1 MTNRVL
7 SIILVVTMTAGMLA
21 ACRNNNENVVGAD
34 LMQNGDNI
42 VIVDIPLTEEA
53 YGIGVDKDNP
63 ELLEAINGFIERS
76 MKDGTFDTITSH
88 YFEADQEPVAIQSGK
103 LDYNKDQFIVAT
115 TGDFE
120 PFDYDEGEDHYG
132 IDKEFIQAIAD
143 YLGKELV
150 LVNVN
155 FDIIFM
161 TVFQKK
167 CDACIAGITIK
178 PEREQYV
185 TFTEPYYHA
194 AQSIAVRTDNNEF
207 ADAKTKEDVEKILL
221 NIDAAKTIAVEGGT
235 SGEDYLRGR
244 DSGGFPGVNCNVNSV
259 VTLSEALV
267 ELSNGEVDYVIGD
280 AACLKYMISHQYNY
294 FSKEN

>member
-1 MTNRVL
+1 MTKRVL
-7 SIILVVTMTAGMLA
+7 SSLLVVTVTAGMLVS
-21 ACRNNNENVVGAD
+21 CRNNNENVVGSD

-42 VIVDIPLTEEA
+42 VIVDVPLTEEA
-53 YGIGVDKDNP
+53 YGIGIDKDNP
-63 ELLEAINGFIERS
+63 ELLEKINGFIEAS

-88 YFEADQEPVAIQSGK
+88 YFEADQEPVAIQGAK
-103 LDYNKDQFIVAT
+103 LDYTKDQFVVAT

-120 PFDYDEGEDHYG
+120 PFDYDEGDNHYG

-161 TVFQKK
+161 TVYQKK

-178 PEREQYV
+178 PEREKYV
-185 TFTEPYYHA
+185 TFTEPYFHA
-194 AQSIAVRTDNNEF
+194 AQSIAVRMDNAEF

-221 NIDAAKTIAVEGGT
+221 NLDSTKTIAVEGGT
-235 SGEDYLRGR
+235 SGEDYLKGE
-244 DSGGFPGVNCNVNSV
+244 DPGGFPGVSCNVNSV

-267 ELSNGEVDYVIGD
+267 ELSNGEVDYVVGD
-280 AACLKYMISHQYNY
+280 AACLKYMIARQYNE
-294 FSKEN
+294 FSTAN